1 MFTLRQKYT
10 IMNDHF
16 KAKSEIHVFTLNIE
30 RQDVNAK
37 RNQRESKPTVVIFGE
52 IES

>member
-1 MFTLRQKYT
+1 
-10 IMNDHF
+10 MNDHF